1 MNVCIAALGASII
14 LFLSMI
20 NLSYIKFSFKEFIL
34 IIVLNQCLNIN
45 IILLNLSEFAVIISI
60 FFTLSMYICIK
71 SKNVLAG
78 IIIPISTIIIYVVID
93 YTITNISILLFSIGP
108 ESVRENNELYCFIYV
123 LEFFIMFIISRMLGY
138 TLNRKT
144 KMLDKNFYINKRF
157 NILLI
162 ISFLLTIITVYTN
175 IILEHKSNFRIEFI
189 KINGMLF
196 LFYSILL
203 MIITYIL
210 IINITK
216 EINLKNKQIQF
227 ENLQQYTNSLEDL
240 YTDMRGFRHDY
251 INIISSL
258 MGYIENKDMDGL
270 ETYFNKRILCLS
282 EGIEANNLKIGNLKN
297 IKVTEIKGILSSKLI
312 RAQELEIDTFI
323 DIVEPIE
330 KINMDIIDLSRIV
343 GILLDNA
350 VEGAVECDK
359 PSLKV
364 GIINKE
370 NSILIVIINS
380 VKDKI
385 PIYKIY
391 EKDFSTKG
399 ENRGLGLYSLKE
411 ITNKYNN
418 VFLDTVLENNEF
430 KQLLQIGKD
439 K

>member
-270 ETYFNKRILCLS
+270 ERYFNKRILCLS

>member
-270 ETYFNKRILCLS
+270 ERYFNKRILCLS

-391 EKDFSTKG
+391 EKGFSTKG

-411 ITNKYNN
+411 ITSKYNN